1 MVNFEF
7 DENKSRSN
15 FEKHGTDFYTAQGL
29 WTDSDLI
36 EIPANTSDE
45 PRYLVQ
51 GERMIVHFSTIFGM
65 PAAKTFSKKLGF
77 MRQRFCLATKLILVG
92 SARTMFEA
100 MCRRQAKFAAPLSL

>member
-1 MVNFEF
+1 M
-7 DENKSRSN
+7 
-15 FEKHGTDFYTAQGL
+15 T
-29 WTDSDLI
+29 
-36 EIPANTSDE
+36 
-45 PRYLVQ
+45 Q
-51 GERMIVHFSTIFGM
+51 GERMSVHFSTIAGM

>member
-1 MVNFEF
+1 MKFAHDFLFGAATASYQIE
-7 DENKSRSN
+7 
-15 FEKHGTDFYTAQGL
+15 GATDVDGKGPT
-29 WTDSDLI
+29 
-36 EIPANTSDE
+36 N
-45 PRYLVQ
+45 Q
-51 GERMIVHFSTIFGM
+51 GERMSVHFSTIVGM